1 MTATAVRVSNR
12 GAAVAR
18 AEIDAATD
26 DAGAEACPWPEP
38 ELEPERAGAATA
50 TAMPAPSIVA
60 APAEGGV
67 AIGAG
72 AVPTAM
78 VRAFGSIAFGVID
91 AALVSDLPPAI
102 EVATS
107 RFSHHQPP
115 TADTAISAP
124 KNQPVDAAKGRWV
137 PVRGFEPIAS
147 SMRIDELSERRSRSA
162 AVLAAKRLGF
172 APRDGCICELS
183 RWVTPHTPV
192 ALLNSRWRVSRS
204 RHLTDRRSSTVSMCG
219 RGHTAPLR
227 SKHARTMLYLVAIYF
242 GVATLALA
250 LLALPQAR
258 ALALVWARRLVS
270 GSAATHRRVAAR
282 SQRQASDALNGMGS
296 VTRAGR
302 NWVSQRRPWLL
313 AGAALLVAGP
323 LIAVALALRGF
334 LSLDGYDHRLS
345 RSVNDQV
352 AMLLRGEQL
361 VPPAALPPE
370 LFITP
375 EMERAI
381 PMIRIAS
388 RQWDLLDGDFRQ
400 RMLVVF
406 KLMKEQHGIDMVLLE
421 GYRSPERQAQLAAL
435 GGHVT
440 RAGAYESYH
449 QYGLAADCAFLR
461 DGRIVIAEQ
470 DPWVAAAYAH
480 YGEVARSVGLTWGG
494 GWQSIRDFGHAELRR
509 EGVLPKRAE
518 AQGPK

>member
-1 MTATAVRVSNR
+1 
-12 GAAVAR
+12 
-18 AEIDAATD
+18 
-26 DAGAEACPWPEP
+26 
-38 ELEPERAGAATA
+38 
-50 TAMPAPSIVA
+50 
-60 APAEGGV
+60 
-67 AIGAG
+67 
-72 AVPTAM
+72 
-78 VRAFGSIAFGVID
+78 
-91 AALVSDLPPAI
+91 
-102 EVATS
+102 
-107 RFSHHQPP
+107 
-115 TADTAISAP
+115 
-124 KNQPVDAAKGRWV
+124 
-137 PVRGFEPIAS
+137 
-147 SMRIDELSERRSRSA
+147 
-162 AVLAAKRLGF
+162 
-172 APRDGCICELS
+172 
-183 RWVTPHTPV
+183 
-192 ALLNSRWRVSRS
+192 
-204 RHLTDRRSSTVSMCG
+204 
-219 RGHTAPLR
+219 
-227 SKHARTMLYLVAIYF
+227 MLYLVAIYF

-282 SQRQASDALNGMGS
+282 SQQQASDALNGMGS
-296 VTRAGR
+296 ATRAGR

-323 LIAVALALRGF
+323 LIAVAFALRGF

-375 EMERAI
+375 EIERAI